1 MTDPKSIAKTASSE
15 MPTFS
20 PKDTKTQPASKFVD
34 SEQRGLF
41 KNLGTKPRVKNAVS
55 SVIGESMLKSAVQQ
69 QLTTVTNE
77 PGSHSQR
84 HADRYR
90 S

>member
-1 MTDPKSIAKTASSE
+1 MAR
-15 MPTFS
+15 TFINPLTQIGNS
-20 PKDTKTQPASKFVD
+20 TEYDDTLPASAD
-34 SEQRGLF
+34 LQ
-41 KNLGTKPRVKNAVS
+41 NNAES
-55 SVIGESMLKSAVQQ
+55 LQDDLNALRSMLKSAVQQ